1 MALSLLQICTRA
13 LDRIGSL
20 NVPTFF
26 IGNDDDLA
34 KQVVAIA
41 REVGEELVR
50 DYDWQELVSHAT
62 VTTVVDQEYYDLPT
76 DYERMAPDTMWE
88 DRASRN
94 MRGST
99 TKRQWS
105 AITNVR
111 GATDDRYRWR
121 LKGSQIQVF
130 PVPGAAF
137 DFNYEYLSRFYCQD
151 AGGVALEEWTSDTDT
166 PRLRHD
172 LFVAGIRYYVSEA
185 KGLATGGTEAIY
197 DAIIGKRQASDEP
210 PEAICMTDAVVPL
223 NNRYPHYLNI
233 PDMVDYS

>member
-41 REVGEELVR
+41 REVGEELSR
-50 DYDWQELVSHAT
+50 DYDWQELIQTAT
-62 VTTVVDQEYYDLPT
+62 VTTTDGGTLYDLPA

-88 DRASRN
+88 TNGSRN

-105 AITNVR
+105 AITNVP
-111 GATDDRYRWR
+111 GSNDDRYRWR
-121 LKGSQIQVF
+121 LKGSQIEVYPAP
-130 PVPGAAF
+130 PVLE
-137 DFNYEYLSRFYCQD
+137 FNYEYLSRFYCRD
-151 AGGVALEEWTSDTDT
+151 AGGVALEEWGNDTDV

-172 LFVAGIRYYVSEA
+172 LFVAGIRYYISEA
-185 KGLATGGTEAIY
+185 KGLATGGAEAVY
-197 DAIIGKRQASDEP
+197 DAIISKRQSADEP

-223 NNRYPHYLNI
+223 NNRFPYYLNI
-233 PDMVDYS
+233 PDVVDYS